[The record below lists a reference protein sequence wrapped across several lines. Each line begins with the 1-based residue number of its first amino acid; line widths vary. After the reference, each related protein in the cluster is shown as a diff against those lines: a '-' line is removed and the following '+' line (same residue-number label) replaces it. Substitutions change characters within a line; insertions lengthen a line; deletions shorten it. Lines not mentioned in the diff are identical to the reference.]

1 MAAVE
6 ENPPACTAEP
16 AACSFVTADRHRRQ
30 RVTEQWCAGD
40 DEQDAYAMAADR
52 AADRAL
58 AKNYYEKL
66 VSLAGNADTARPD
79 LVAAKQYLASR

>member
-1 MAAVE
+1 MSPFLAIVLKLCLAALLASGLMCLYRMFIG
-6 ENPPACTAEP
+6 PK
-16 AACSFVTADRHRRQ
+16 
-30 RVTEQWCAGD
+30 
-40 DEQDAYAMAADR
+40 AADR

-66 VSLAGNADTARPD
+66 VSLAGNADTSRPD